1 MDLCCQNYTDKP
13 GYERLLPGDGTIDYV
28 DYYRRLM
35 KFGWT
40 GHTVVEISAQIH
52 SRPGYDPVAATMHSY
67 ARIRAYYVEGGVCSV
82 RSTDNLI
89 RPSIR

>member
-52 SRPGYDPVAATMHSY
+52 SRPGYDPVAAATHSY
-67 ARIRAYYVEGGVCSV
+67 ARIAPVMAKVGVQ
-82 RSTDNLI
+82 
-89 RPSIR
+89 RPEHR